1 MLSHIAVV
9 FVFFGS
15 IKAAA
20 VPFYYPDS
28 LGHNL
33 SHVVDTK
40 TSQTTSGPGNIIW
53 SDSERSQ
60 AFFPIPA
67 VAEPVPLLNGPI
79 DKAGNYCVSATC
91 ASKKL
96 IMAYYPDWVGS
107 TFPPERIDFTRFDWI
122 DFAFAVPNAKFA
134 LTWDDPQTSPDLLKR
149 LVKSAHS
156 HGTKVKL
163 SLGGW
168 SGSK

>member
-20 VPFYYPDS
+20 IPFYYPDS
-28 LGHNL
+28 LRHNG
-33 SHVVDTK
+33 SHVFETK
-40 TSQTTSGPGNIIW
+40 TSQGN
-53 SDSERSQ
+53 SDSEPSQ

-67 VAEPVPLLNGPI
+67 AAEPVPRLNGPV
-79 DKAGNYCVSATC
+79 DKPGNYCIPATC

-122 DFAFAVPNAKFA
+122 DFAFAVPDAKFA
-134 LTWDDPQTSPDLLKR
+134 LTWDNPQTGPDLLKR
-149 LVKSAHS
+149 LVNSAHS

>member
-20 VPFYYPDS
+20 VPFYYPDP
-28 LGHNL
+28 LRHNG

-40 TSQTTSGPGNIIW
+40 TSQTINGPGNIIW
-53 SDSERSQ
+53 S
-60 AFFPIPA
+60 AA
-67 VAEPVPLLNGPI
+67 VAEPVPLLNVPI

-122 DFAFAVPNAKFA
+122 DFAFAVPDAKFA
-134 LTWDDPQTSPDLLKR
+134 LTWDDPQTGPDLLKR